1 MKKMRKLTRRA
12 RAGRAEVDAET
23 IDRLVSAVVDDD
35 PGQLPDLADKS
46 LDQDAALDILHLVT
60 TIRRI
65 ATSDSPLPESR
76 VDTIMAD
83 LRREAEGVRSTGVWR
98 DRLGMAAGF
107 LACTV
112 TLGTGLLLVGGTG
125 LPGSPAT
132 GAAATPAVAAAIAAA
147 AALASLV
154 LHRDSRVRAPVLPLL
169 AIGALAT
176 GALATGSC
184 APGSP
189 DNFST
194 VEIAPSAM
202 TTFEQGDELWGVR
215 DIIESGEVIWAL
227 TGAPPFL
234 RAYDRSGRVLADFGT
249 SGEGPGELRN
259 PWTLAASTPA
269 GGVIVWD
276 HGSRSRSVFDAHGN
290 FATSAPAPIAFGG
303 IRADIGSVTF
313 GDPFRVAEDG
323 TGLWVAS
330 YNPGGLSRA
339 DDFWNG
345 RILRIANGEAEPR
358 VHVDFAA
365 DLDGTA
371 SRVPAMGLAPVPL
384 WDGCPDGSVA
394 VLDPV
399 DRILHLYPPGGGSE
413 GRRIPL
419 PWNGRPLSHEERIG
433 YVRAMM
439 RAETGGTDVS
449 DAEIERAAEDVL
461 NRAGDQLPVDAPI
474 GIDLRCT
481 PNRVWIQEFDGSS
494 HPLGY
499 GRTWRTVSSGG
510 VTPYFQRVVFPEGFT
525 PYRITESVAI
535 GVLADSVDLQRV
547 AVVRLASGPVR
558 RRQPR

>member
-65 ATSDSPLPESR
+65 ATSDSALPESR

-169 AIGALAT
+169 AIGALT
-176 GALATGSC
+176 TGSC

-227 TGAPPFL
+227 RSALPDIVHSAWSTCSC
-234 RAYDRSGRVLADFGT
+234 DRWSGHD
-249 SGEGPGELRN
+249 
-259 PWTLAASTPA
+259 
-269 GGVIVWD
+269 
-276 HGSRSRSVFDAHGN
+276 
-290 FATSAPAPIAFGG
+290 
-303 IRADIGSVTF
+303 IR
-313 GDPFRVAEDG
+313 
-323 TGLWVAS
+323 
-330 YNPGGLSRA
+330 
-339 DDFWNG
+339 
-345 RILRIANGEAEPR
+345 
-358 VHVDFAA
+358 
-365 DLDGTA
+365 
-371 SRVPAMGLAPVPL
+371 
-384 WDGCPDGSVA
+384 
-394 VLDPV
+394 
-399 DRILHLYPPGGGSE
+399 
-413 GRRIPL
+413 
-419 PWNGRPLSHEERIG
+419 
-433 YVRAMM
+433 
-439 RAETGGTDVS
+439 
-449 DAEIERAAEDVL
+449 
-461 NRAGDQLPVDAPI
+461 
-474 GIDLRCT
+474 
-481 PNRVWIQEFDGSS
+481 
-494 HPLGY
+494 
-499 GRTWRTVSSGG
+499 
-510 VTPYFQRVVFPEGFT
+510 
-525 PYRITESVAI
+525 
-535 GVLADSVDLQRV
+535 
-547 AVVRLASGPVR
+547 
-558 RRQPR
+558 